1 MNHIEWKAEVTKQLT
16 LRKMS
21 RAQLAE
27 KLDYSENYI
36 QHIICGDMRAR
47 KVIKAISDE
56 LGIEPY
62 SE

>member
-1 MNHIEWKAEVTKQLT
+1 MKQNEWKAEVVKALT

-27 KLDYSENYI
+27 ELGYSENYI
-36 QHIICGDMRAR
+36 QHVICGDMRSGR
-47 KVIKAISDE
+47 VVKRISDF

>member
-1 MNHIEWKAEVTKQLT
+1 MNHIEWKAEVTKQLM
-16 LRKMS
+16 LRKMT
-21 RAQLAE
+21 RAQLAK

>member
-1 MNHIEWKAEVTKQLT
+1 MNHREWKAEVTKQLMLKEMT
-16 LRKMS
+16 

-27 KLDYSENYI
+27 KLDYSENYV
-36 QHIICGDMRAR
+36 QHVICGDMRAR

>member
-16 LRKMS
+16 RRKMA

>member
-1 MNHIEWKAEVTKQLT
+1 MNHIEWKAELTKQLM
-16 LRKMS
+16 LRGMT

-27 KLDYSENYI
+27 KLDYSEHYI